1 MAVQFVPPLVLLNTP
16 PSSSSSIEGLRC
28 LRINGKGIDMG
39 VGEAG
44 IHGSPVRST
53 IGALEH
59 TTTVSS
65 SIEGVRCLRINGKGT
80 DIGVGEAGIDGSPVR
95 STIGA
100 LEYTTTTVPA

>member
-1 MAVQFVPPLVLLNTP
+1 M
-16 PSSSSSIEGLRC
+16 
-28 LRINGKGIDMG
+28 DDG

-53 IGALEH
+53 IGALEY

-65 SIEGVRCLRINGKGT
+65 RIEGVRCLRINGKGR
-80 DIGVGEAGIDGSPVR
+80 DIGVGEAGIHGSPVR

-100 LEYTTTTVPA
+100 LEYTTTVSSRIEGVRCLRINGKGSMTSRCW